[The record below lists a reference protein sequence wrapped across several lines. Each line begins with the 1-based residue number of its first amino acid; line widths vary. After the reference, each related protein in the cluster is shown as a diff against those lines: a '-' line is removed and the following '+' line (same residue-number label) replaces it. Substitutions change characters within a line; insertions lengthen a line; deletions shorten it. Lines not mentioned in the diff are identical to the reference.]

1 MKTKCIIVDDE
12 PLAIEVIENH
22 LNKISGFEIVKKCS
36 SAIEAF
42 DVIKSKKIDLMF
54 LDIQMPEL
62 TGIEFLRTTS
72 HPPKVIF
79 TTAHRRYALD
89 GYELDVVDYLLKPV
103 SFERFFKAI
112 NKYISV
118 AEKPVQLSSEESSAG
133 GIREFLYVKANKKV
147 IKIHMSDILFIESI
161 KDYVTIHT
169 NEKRITTKAT
179 IGSMEDELPE
189 NKFLRIHRS
198 FIVSIDKIDAFTASS
213 IEIGKKELVIGRS
226 YKQNVLKVLNY
237 SGKNI

>member
-22 LNKISGFEIVKKCS
+22 LSKISGFEIVKKCS

-42 DVIKSKKIDLMF
+42 EVLKTKKIDLMF

-72 HPPKVIF
+72 NPPKVIF
-79 TTAHRRYALD
+79 TTAHRKYALE
-89 GYELDVVDYLLKPV
+89 GYELDVVDYLLKPI

-112 NKYISV
+112 NKYISA
-118 AEKPVQLSSEESSAG
+118 AEKPVQLASEESTAG
-133 GIREFLYVKANKKV
+133 EMQDYLYVKENKKV
-147 IKIHMSDILFIESI
+147 IKIYLHDILFIESI
-161 KDYVTIHT
+161 KDYITIHT
-169 NEKRITTKAT
+169 VDKRVTTKVT
-179 IGSMEDELPE
+179 ISRMEDELPE

-237 SGKNI
+237 SGGNI

>member
-12 PLAIEVIENH
+12 PLAIEVIENY
-22 LNKISGFEIVKKCS
+22 LDKISGFEIVAKCS

-42 DVIKSKKIDLMF
+42 EVLKTKKIDLMF

-62 TGIEFLRTTS
+62 TGIEFLRTTNS
-72 HPPKVIF
+72 PPKVII
-79 TTAHRRYALD
+79 TTAHRKYAIE
-89 GYELDVVDYLLKPV
+89 GYELDVVDYLLKPI

-112 NKYISV
+112 NKFTGSTEKSV
-118 AEKPVQLSSEESSAG
+118 QVAAEESTNG
-133 GIREFLYVKANKKV
+133 EIQDFIYVKENKKV
-147 IKIHMSDILFIESI
+147 IKIYLNTILFIESI

-169 NEKRITTKAT
+169 TDKNITSKIT
-179 IGSMEDELPE
+179 ISQMEIELPE

-198 FIVSIDKIDAFTASS
+198 FIVSLDKIDAFTASS

-237 SGKNI
+237 SSKNI